1 MRRFFI
7 TLLMVTGYAFTALG
21 QNCITS
27 PERQAFNA
35 IALKSYLM
43 VAALSC
49 DADPEYNQ
57 FMVVFQPFITS
68 EQHVMDA
75 YFQRADGPAGQAQE
89 DGYVTQLANSQS
101 EASQQE
107 GAQYCGQVANLYG
120 AVLNLNTTSDLTG
133 FLSVNPPPQPIAMNG
148 CMPGAAIV
156 PPPAPAPAPKL
167 QTAAEALPKAPRVVN
182 YGPSLDPPAP
192 AAVPP
197 RITAQAGPISQDTAA
212 KVASIAARS
221 LYRAQPLNPPPGAQ
235 AAAFQ
240 RQPRTRLAMTSRT
253 HHVEHA
259 ASKAKPKPSPFMQT
273 QVI

>member
-7 TLLMVTGYAFTALG
+7 TLLIVTGYAFTAFG

-57 FMVVFQPFITS
+57 FMIVFQGFITN

-120 AVLNLNTTSDLTG
+120 AILNLNTTDDLTG
-133 FLSVNPPPQPIAMNG
+133 FLSVNPPPQPISMSG
-148 CMPGAAIV
+148 CMPGAAIA
-156 PPPAPAPAPKL
+156 PPAPAPAPKL
-167 QTAAEALPKAPRVVN
+167 QTAAEALPKAPRIVN
-182 YGPSLDPPAP
+182 YGPALAPPAP
-192 AAVPP
+192 AAAPP
-197 RITAQAGPISQDTAA
+197 PITAQAGPISQATAA
-212 KVASIAARS
+212 KVASIAAKS

-235 AAAFQ
+235 SAAFQ
-240 RQPRTRLAMTSRT
+240 RQPRARLAMTSRT
-253 HHVEHA
+253 HHAERA

-273 QVI
+273 QLI